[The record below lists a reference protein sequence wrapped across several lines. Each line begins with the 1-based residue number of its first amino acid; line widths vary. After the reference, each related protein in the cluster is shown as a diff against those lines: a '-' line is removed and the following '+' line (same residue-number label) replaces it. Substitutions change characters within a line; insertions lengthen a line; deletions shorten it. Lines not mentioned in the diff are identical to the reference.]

1 MKFTKWTFDGKDYYL
16 SYNVMAVHQIYDLG
30 IEDLSASIS
39 GRGAIA
45 FEHLCHAAETMIQ
58 QGELV
63 RRYLGYNHGNVISAE
78 TLMLSLG
85 LNDDLSLRNAMMEA
99 MLDGLRSE
107 TDERKEVD
115 LGLLELQ
122 KKTGNEAP

>member
-1 MKFTKWTFDGKDYYL
+1 MKFTKWTFDGKNYYL

-30 IEDLSASIS
+30 IEDLSAAIS
-39 GRGAIA
+39 DRGAKA
-45 FEHLCHAAETMIQ
+45 FEHVCRAAEVLIQ

-63 RRYLGYNHGNVISAE
+63 RRYMGYDPGNVIAAD
-78 TLMLSLG
+78 TLMWSLG
-85 LNDDLSLRNAMMEA
+85 INDDLALRSAMMGA
-99 MLDGLRSE
+99 VLDGLKSE
-107 TDERKEVD
+107 TDERQEVD

>member
-30 IEDLSASIS
+30 IEDLSAAIS
-39 GRGAIA
+39 DRGAKA
-45 FEHLCHAAETMIQ
+45 FDQVCRAAEIMIQ
-58 QGELV
+58 QGELI
-63 RRYLGYNHGNVISAE
+63 RRYLGYNPGNVIAAE
-78 TLMLSLG
+78 NLMLMLTTG
-85 LNDDLSLRNAMMEA
+85 EDLSLRGAMMGA
-99 MLDGLRSE
+99 VLDGLKSE
-107 TDERKEVD
+107 TDERQEVD

>member
-30 IEDLSASIS
+30 IEDLSAAIS
-39 GRGAIA
+39 DLGAKA
-45 FEHLCHAAETMIQ
+45 FEQVCRAAEIMIQ
-58 QGELV
+58 QGELI
-63 RRYLGYNHGNVISAE
+63 RRYLGYDPGNVTTAE
-78 TLMLSLG
+78 NLMLMLTTG
-85 LNDDLSLRNAMMEA
+85 EDISLRGAMMA
-99 MLDGLRSE
+99 AVLDGLKSE
-107 TDERKEVD
+107 TDERQEVD

>member
-30 IEDLSASIS
+30 IEDLSAAIS
-39 GRGAIA
+39 DRGAKS
-45 FEHLCHAAETMIQ
+45 FEQVCRAAEIMIQ

-63 RRYLGYNHGNVISAE
+63 RRYLGYDPGNVISAE
-78 TLMLSLG
+78 TLMLTLG
-85 LNDDLSLRNAMMEA
+85 LNHDFALRRTMMEA
-99 MLDGLRSE
+99 VLDGLRSE
-107 TDERKEVD
+107 TDERQEVD

>member
-1 MKFTKWTFDGKDYYL
+1 
-16 SYNVMAVHQIYDLG
+16 MAVHQIYDLG
-30 IEDLSASIS
+30 IEDLSAAIS
-39 GRGAIA
+39 DRGAKA
-45 FEHLCHAAETMIQ
+45 FEQVCRAAEIMIQ

-63 RRYLGYNHGNVISAE
+63 RRYLGYDPGNVIAAE

-85 LNDDLSLRNAMMEA
+85 LNDDLALRSAMMEA
-99 MLDGLRSE
+99 VLDGLRSE
-107 TDERKEVD
+107 TDERQEVD

>member
-1 MKFTKWTFDGKDYYL
+1 MKFTKWTFDRKDYYL

-30 IEDLSASIS
+30 IEDLSAAIS
-39 GRGAIA
+39 DQGAKA
-45 FEHLCHAAETMIQ
+45 FEQVCRAAEIMIQ

-63 RRYLGYNHGNVISAE
+63 RRYLGYDPGNVIAAE
-78 TLMLSLG
+78 TLMLSLS
-85 LNDDLSLRNAMMEA
+85 LNHDFSLRRAMMDA
-99 MLDGLRSE
+99 VLDGLRSE
-107 TDERKEVD
+107 TDERQEVD

>member
-30 IEDLSASIS
+30 IEDLSAVIS
-39 GRGAIA
+39 DRGAKA
-45 FEHLCHAAETMIQ
+45 FEQVCRAAEIMIQ
-58 QGELV
+58 QGELI
-63 RRYLGYNHGNVISAE
+63 RRYLGYDPGNVIAAD
-78 TLMLSLG
+78 TLMWSLG
-85 LNDDLSLRNAMMEA
+85 INNDLALRSAMMGA
-99 MLDGLRSE
+99 VLDGLKSE
-107 TDERKEVD
+107 TDERQEVD

>member
-1 MKFTKWTFDGKDYYL
+1 MKFKKWTFDGKDYYL

-30 IEDLSASIS
+30 IEDLSAAIS
-39 GRGAIA
+39 DRGAKA
-45 FEHLCHAAETMIQ
+45 FEQVCRAAEIMIQ

-63 RRYLGYNHGNVISAE
+63 RRYLGYDPGNVISAE
-78 TLMLSLG
+78 TLMLTLG
-85 LNDDLSLRNAMMEA
+85 LNHDFALRRTMMEA
-99 MLDGLRSE
+99 VLDGLRSE
-107 TDERKEVD
+107 TDERQEVD

>member
-30 IEDLSASIS
+30 IEDLSAAIS
-39 GRGAIA
+39 DRGAKA
-45 FEHLCHAAETMIQ
+45 FEQVCRAAEIMIQ
-58 QGELV
+58 QGELI
-63 RRYLGYNHGNVISAE
+63 RRYLGYDPGNVIAAE
-78 TLMLSLG
+78 DLMLMLTTG
-85 LNDDLSLRNAMMEA
+85 EDISLRGAMMA
-99 MLDGLRSE
+99 AVLDGLKSE
-107 TDERKEVD
+107 TDERQEVD

>member
-30 IEDLSASIS
+30 IEDLSAAIS
-39 GRGAIA
+39 DRGAKS
-45 FEHLCHAAETMIQ
+45 FEQVCRAAEIMIQ
-58 QGELV
+58 QGELI
-63 RRYLGYNHGNVISAE
+63 RRYLGYDPGNVVAAE
-78 TLMLSLG
+78 NLMLMLTTG
-85 LNDDLSLRNAMMEA
+85 EDLSLRGAMMGA
-99 MLDGLRSE
+99 VLDGLKSE
-107 TDERKEVD
+107 TDERHEVD

>member
-30 IEDLSASIS
+30 IEDLSAVMS
-39 GRGAIA
+39 GRGSKS
-45 FEHLCHAAETMIQ
+45 FEQVCRAAEIMIQ

-63 RRYLGYNHGNVISAE
+63 RHYLGYDPGNVITAE

-85 LNDDLSLRNAMMEA
+85 IKDDMALRSAMMSA
-99 MLDGLRSE
+99 LLDGLKSE
-107 TDERKEVD
+107 TDERQEVD

>member
-30 IEDLSASIS
+30 IEDLSAAIS
-39 GRGAIA
+39 NRGAKS
-45 FEHLCHAAETMIQ
+45 FEQVCRAAEIMIQ

-63 RRYLGYNHGNVISAE
+63 RRYLGYDPGNVISAE
-78 TLMLSLG
+78 TLMLTLG
-85 LNDDLSLRNAMMEA
+85 LNHDFALRSAMMEA
-99 MLDGLRSE
+99 VLDGLRSD
-107 TDERKEVD
+107 TDERQEVD

>member
-30 IEDLSASIS
+30 IEDLSAAIS
-39 GRGAIA
+39 DRGAKA
-45 FEHLCHAAETMIQ
+45 FEQVCRAAEIMIQ
-58 QGELV
+58 QGELI
-63 RRYLGYNHGNVISAE
+63 RRYLGYDPGNVIAAD
-78 TLMLSLG
+78 TLMWSLG
-85 LNDDLSLRNAMMEA
+85 INNDLALRSSMMA
-99 MLDGLRSE
+99 AVLDGLKSE
-107 TDERKEVD
+107 TDERQEVD

>member
-30 IEDLSASIS
+30 IEDLSAVIS
-39 GRGAIA
+39 DRGAKA
-45 FEHLCHAAETMIQ
+45 FEQVCRAAEIMIQ
-58 QGELV
+58 QGELI
-63 RRYLGYNHGNVISAE
+63 RRYLGYDPGNVITAE
-78 TLMLSLG
+78 NLMLMLTTG
-85 LNDDLSLRNAMMEA
+85 EDISLRGAMMAAVLE
-99 MLDGLRSE
+99 GLRSE
-107 TDERKEVD
+107 TDERQEVD

>member
-30 IEDLSASIS
+30 IEDLSAAIS
-39 GRGAIA
+39 DRGAKS
-45 FEHLCHAAETMIQ
+45 FEQVCRAAEIMIQ

-63 RRYLGYNHGNVISAE
+63 RRYLGYDPGNVISAE
-78 TLMLSLG
+78 TLMLTLG
-85 LNDDLSLRNAMMEA
+85 LNHDFSLRRTMMESV
-99 MLDGLRSE
+99 LDGLRSE
-107 TDERKEVD
+107 TDERQEVD